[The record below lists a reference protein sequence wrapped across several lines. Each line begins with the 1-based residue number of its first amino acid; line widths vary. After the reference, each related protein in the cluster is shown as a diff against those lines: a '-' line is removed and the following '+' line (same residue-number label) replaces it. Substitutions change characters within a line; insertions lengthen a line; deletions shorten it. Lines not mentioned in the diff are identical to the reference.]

1 MMAVFTVGA
10 DEIRIRQM
18 QTIAEAWGFSGKY
31 LDAKMLLNDAKKKR
45 FDSVLVLDPEAI
57 DDAIKAELSSLK
69 IEIISLRDKKRLEK
83 KIL

>member
-1 MMAVFTVGA
+1 
-10 DEIRIRQM
+10 
-18 QTIAEAWGFSGKY
+18 
-31 LDAKMLLNDAKKKR
+31 MLLNDAKKKR

-69 IEIISLRDKKRLEK
+69 IEIISFKDKKRLEK